1 MREAEE
7 QLKAHLKQ
15 LAEDYPGHPLLLELQ
30 SLGDRYLRLNRQL
43 GKITKIGDRMQVQM
57 RELNQALEQAS
68 LSDPLTGLP
77 NRRSIMK
84 RLKTEVSRV
93 DRGGLPFAL
102 VMVDIDHFKSI
113 NDTYGHD
120 VGDTAIVAVARTLRQ
135 ITRDYDVCARWGG
148 EEFLLFLPDS
158 SPESAGATGE
168 KLRRGVADVRIPHQ
182 NHQIGL
188 TISLGI
194 ALHERH
200 TSLDRCIQR
209 ADQSLYMAKRAGRNQ
224 CHMAA
229 VAEDGG

>member
-7 QLKAHLKQ
+7 RLRERLRE
-15 LAEDYPGHPLLLELQ
+15 LAEEFPGHPLLAELDA
-30 SLGDRYLRLNRQL
+30 LGDKYVRLNRQL
-43 GKITKIGDRMQVQM
+43 AKITKIGDRMQVQM
-57 RELNQALEQAS
+57 RELNQALELAS

-102 VMVDIDHFKSI
+102 VMVDIDHFKLI
-113 NDTYGHD
+113 NDTHGHD
-120 VGDTAIVAVARTLRQ
+120 IGDTAIVAVARTLRQ

-148 EEFLLFLPDS
+148 EEFLILLPDS
-158 SPESAGATGE
+158 SIESASATAE
-168 KLRRGVADVRIPHQ
+168 KLRRGVAEVRIPHQ
-182 NHQIGL
+182 GINVTL
-188 TISLGI
+188 TISLGV

-200 TSLDRCIQR
+200 TSLDRCIQQ
-209 ADQSLYMAKRAGRNQ
+209 ADQALYMAKRAGRNR

-229 VAEDGG
+229 AAD

>member
-1 MREAEE
+1 MREADER
-7 QLKAHLKQ
+7 LKARLKE
-15 LAEDYPGHPLLLELQ
+15 LAEEYPDHPLLAELQ
-30 SLGDRYLRLNRQL
+30 SLGERFIRVNRQL
-43 GKITKIGDRMQVQM
+43 SKITKIGDRMQVQM
-57 RELNQALEQAS
+57 RELNQALERAS

-77 NRRSIMK
+77 NRRAIMR

-102 VMVDIDHFKSI
+102 VMVDIDHFKAI

-120 VGDTAIVAVARTLRQ
+120 VGDTALVAVAHTLCQ

-158 SPESAGATGE
+158 SPESACAIGE
-168 KLRRGVADVRIPHQ
+168 KLRRGVAEARIPHQ
-182 NHQIGL
+182 EHKVAL

-209 ADQSLYMAKRAGRNQ
+209 ADQSLYTAKRAGRNRF
-224 CHMAA
+224 HMATNP
-229 VAEDGG
+229 EEL

>member
-7 QLKAHLKQ
+7 RLKAHLKE
-15 LAEDYPGHPLLLELQ
+15 LAEEYHGHPLLAELQ
-30 SLGDRYLRLNRQL
+30 TLGERYIRLNRQL

-68 LSDPLTGLP
+68 LSDPLTGMP
-77 NRRSIMK
+77 NRRAIMR

-102 VMVDIDHFKSI
+102 VMVDIDHFKLV

-120 VGDTAIVAVARTLRQ
+120 VGDTAIVAVSRTLRQ

-158 SPESAGATGE
+158 SPESASATGE

-182 NHQIGL
+182 GQTVTL

-209 ADQSLYMAKRAGRNQ
+209 ADQSLYMAKRAGRNR
-224 CHMAA
+224 CHMAETVDEA
-229 VAEDGG
+229 P